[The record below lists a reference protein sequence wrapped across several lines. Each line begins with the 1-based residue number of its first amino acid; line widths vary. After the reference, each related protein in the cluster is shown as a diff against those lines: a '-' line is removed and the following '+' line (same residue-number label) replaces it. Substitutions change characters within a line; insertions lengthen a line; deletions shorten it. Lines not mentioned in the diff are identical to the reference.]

1 MVDIMKEIKVLTNS
15 YNKTEMKN
23 KISLLNFFKT
33 IRFEI
38 HTYICAIFFVYH
50 ILNNTY
56 LHESWLKSASTINK
70 FIPLFINKTNTTKQT
85 KIAQDN
91 LSQYD
96 NE

>member
-1 MVDIMKEIKVLTNS
+1 MCHNI
-15 YNKTEMKN
+15 
-23 KISLLNFFKT
+23 
-33 IRFEI
+33 
-38 HTYICAIFFVYH
+38 FVY
-50 ILNNTY
+50 IY